1 MARVRTGGQPPYRI
15 PPILFEGDESG
26 APAPAR
32 GPGDRRAP
40 APAAPVAYFDIQAA
54 KLPETYGAQTLLLTA
69 LDPHRLYAHWD
80 IAPREQR
87 QYSALAAGQ
96 RLVLRVYERALSGF
110 PAAEIHL
117 QPDSRHWS
125 GYVPRAE
132 TQYVAELGYFLP
144 GGLWQR
150 LATSQVAATPPDS
163 VSQDSA
169 VRFATFEPLAP
180 ATQPPGAPQ
189 APPPLR
195 SPPSALGPP
204 PSALCPPPSALR
216 PQPSALRPPP
226 SALCPPPSALGP
238 PPSALRS
245 PPSAL
250 GPPPLQPQAE
260 PDIGSQSARE
270 LGLPSLAG
278 AREDIT
284 SPGVTAAPAGA
295 GEELPREFW
304 FNINAEVI
312 LYGATEPDAQVA
324 IAGQP
329 IRLRPDGGFSFRF
342 ALPDGDY
349 DLVATAISAHHDQR
363 QVRMQFSRRTD

>member
-204 PSALCPPPSALR
+204 P
-216 PQPSALRPPP
+216 
-226 SALCPPPSALGP
+226 
-238 PPSALRS
+238 
-245 PPSAL
+245 
-250 GPPPLQPQAE
+250 LQPQAE

>member
-1 MARVRTGGQPPYRI
+1 MNTRKKSSRSMARVRTGGQLPYRI

-32 GPGDRRAP
+32 GPGDRRALG
-40 APAAPVAYFDIQAA
+40 PAAPVAYFDIQAA

-87 QYSALAAGQ
+87 KYSALAVGQ
-96 RLVLRVYERALSGF
+96 RLVLRVYERAVSGF

-150 LATSQVAATPPDS
+150 LATSQVTATPPDS
-163 VSQDSA
+163 VSQDST

-195 SPPSALGPP
+195 PP
-204 PSALCPPPSALR
+204 PSALCSP
-216 PQPSALRPPP
+216 PSALRPPP
-226 SALCPPPSALGP
+226 
-238 PPSALRS
+238 
-245 PPSAL
+245 
-250 GPPPLQPQAE
+250 
-260 PDIGSQSARE
+260 
-270 LGLPSLAG
+270 
-278 AREDIT
+278 
-284 SPGVTAAPAGA
+284 
-295 GEELPREFW
+295 
-304 FNINAEVI
+304 
-312 LYGATEPDAQVA
+312 
-324 IAGQP
+324 
-329 IRLRPDGGFSFRF
+329 
-342 ALPDGDY
+342 
-349 DLVATAISAHHDQR
+349 
-363 QVRMQFSRRTD
+363 